1 MFRRLA
7 IFGAALSLAIPA
19 PAPVWAQGN
28 CPNCDLPPGCRGNGN
43 GNNSGNGK
51 GNGNS
56 GRNCQRLEIS
66 IESDIDFGR
75 LVLLGR
81 GEGRV
86 LLDLDTG
93 EKRLIG
99 DIDDLGGVAISGSA
113 IITGAPFEEVRID
126 LPSEIAMRD
135 PGGGEA
141 SVRDFITNLPAMT
154 QLDIDGRLEFRFSG
168 TLVIDAQSN
177 GAGKLRGRVPIS
189 VEYP

>member
-1 MFRRLA
+1 MIRRLA
-7 IFGAALSLAIPA
+7 ILAAALSLAMPG

-43 GNNSGNGK
+43 IKDKPNK
-51 GNGNS
+51 KP
-56 GRNCQRLEIS
+56 RNCQRIELS
-66 IESDIDFGR
+66 IESDIDYGR

-86 LLDLDTG
+86 LLDLNTG
-93 EKRLIG
+93 KKRLIG
-99 DIDDLGGVAISGSA
+99 DIDDLGGLAITGRA
-113 IITGAPFEEVRID
+113 IITGAPFEEVRVD
-126 LPSEIAMRD
+126 LPSEVAMRD

-141 SVRDFITNLPAMT
+141 TIRDFVTNLPAMT
-154 QLDIDGRLEFRFSG
+154 QLDIDGRLEFLFSG
-168 TLVIDAQSN
+168 TLVIDEQSN